1 MGLAR
6 AAADVLR
13 AGDSVQRAF
22 VTLAPTALDALAVD
36 RVSLWERTDG
46 DRLECRATWPPS
58 SDHLGLGRREA
69 NAACALRTE
78 AQHQL
83 SSEMPGWLGELAQVG
98 VQAVLDT
105 PLVVGGASWGRMVF
119 ECRTPRTWQPDEI
132 TAAQHFGDVFGIAVE
147 RDRRREAEA
156 QLAYLEMYDDTSGV
170 ANRALFL
177 TNLRQ
182 RLKRAR
188 RDPKTCA
195 ALLFVDIDRF
205 HSVNEFFGE
214 AGGNRALAVMAER
227 LNQATPEDAL
237 IGRVESD
244 CFGVLIPDVHAEWAV
259 TALAERV
266 LAAVAVPI
274 VQDTRS
280 WESSASIGIAFS
292 HSAASFTVEEWLRN
306 ADMASK
312 EAKQAGRN
320 RVQVFDPDQHQT
332 LMQRLAIEAGL
343 REALRE
349 GRIEVAY
356 QAEFDLASGEIVG
369 AEALARWRKPDGTL
383 VAAGEFIDVAE
394 ATGLIEPIG
403 RVVLEQAC
411 AQARDW
417 PPRSNGQARTV
428 RVNVSARQFSR
439 ETLAGEIGEALAM
452 AGLEAPRLC
461 LEITET
467 TVMAK
472 AGESMDNL
480 STLKALGLC
489 LAIDDFGTGYSS
501 LAYLKRFP
509 VDALKLDKSM
519 VDGVESDETV
529 RAILRAVRGL
539 ACSLQLDV
547 VVEGVEHPAQIAPLR
562 ALGIHRVQGFH
573 FARPESAEAFR
584 ARLRGDAP
592 PA

>member
-205 HSVNEFFGE
+205 HSVNEG
-214 AGGNRALAVMAER
+214 
-227 LNQATPEDAL
+227 
-237 IGRVESD
+237 
-244 CFGVLIPDVHAEWAV
+244 
-259 TALAERV
+259 
-266 LAAVAVPI
+266 
-274 VQDTRS
+274 
-280 WESSASIGIAFS
+280 
-292 HSAASFTVEEWLRN
+292 
-306 ADMASK
+306 
-312 EAKQAGRN
+312 
-320 RVQVFDPDQHQT
+320 
-332 LMQRLAIEAGL
+332 
-343 REALRE
+343 
-349 GRIEVAY
+349 
-356 QAEFDLASGEIVG
+356 
-369 AEALARWRKPDGTL
+369 
-383 VAAGEFIDVAE
+383 
-394 ATGLIEPIG
+394 
-403 RVVLEQAC
+403 
-411 AQARDW
+411 
-417 PPRSNGQARTV
+417 
-428 RVNVSARQFSR
+428 
-439 ETLAGEIGEALAM
+439 
-452 AGLEAPRLC
+452 
-461 LEITET
+461 
-467 TVMAK
+467 
-472 AGESMDNL
+472 
-480 STLKALGLC
+480 
-489 LAIDDFGTGYSS
+489 
-501 LAYLKRFP
+501 
-509 VDALKLDKSM
+509 
-519 VDGVESDETV
+519 
-529 RAILRAVRGL
+529 
-539 ACSLQLDV
+539 SLQKTEKIV
-547 VVEGVEHPAQIAPLR
+547 R
-562 ALGIHRVQGFH
+562 
-573 FARPESAEAFR
+573 
-584 ARLRGDAP
+584 
-592 PA
+592 